1 MKQLLSRIKAI
12 LILLNFALSL
22 VGLCVDPAH
31 GPIWASI
38 AGYLWFA
45 GSCTLLIRADKK
57 GTMDNLKKQLG
68 FDEL

>member
-38 AGYLWFA
+38 AGPVWFA
-45 GSCTLLIRADKK
+45 GSCVLLIRADKA
-57 GTMDNLKKQLG
+57 GTMDKINKQFKIDDL
-68 FDEL
+68 